1 MQKHKYDKSI
11 SLFERAQR
19 VIPNG
24 IPGHFNPSN
33 HKPAGT
39 YPFFCDSVKGAN
51 FFDIDGNKYIDY
63 MCAYGPMLLGY
74 KDPKVEEAVAIQ
86 NKKSDTST
94 LASPIMVELAEFLV
108 DMIPFA
114 DWAYFAKNGADATNM
129 ATLIARAA
137 TGKRKIIAIED
148 GYHGSSPWMQ
158 NITRTGISPR
168 DHTEILRIPWNDLQ
182 ALENTLNE
190 NENEVAAFISSPY
203 HHPAFKDSVMP
214 TESYWDNVHKL
225 LRKNGVLSI
234 CDDVRTGFRL
244 NAHGSHEAFGYTPD
258 ISCYCKA
265 IANGHPISA
274 VVGTDIVKGAAGSIF
289 QTGSFWFAAAPMAA
303 ALATLKQIKDLD
315 IPTQI
320 IGTGEK
326 LFDELTS
333 IAGAHGVNLKVTGP
347 RSMPYMRAEH
357 PAGIEFHQAL
367 CGECTQRGAFFLSHH
382 NLFVSAAHGDEE
394 LNQTATIFDE
404 AIISTLK
411 KAS

>member
-24 IPGHFNPSN
+24 IPGHFNPVN
-33 HKPAGT
+33 HKPAGA

-158 NITRTGISPR
+158 N
-168 DHTEILRIPWNDLQ
+168 
-182 ALENTLNE
+182 
-190 NENEVAAFISSPY
+190 
-203 HHPAFKDSVMP
+203 
-214 TESYWDNVHKL
+214 
-225 LRKNGVLSI
+225 
-234 CDDVRTGFRL
+234 
-244 NAHGSHEAFGYTPD
+244 
-258 ISCYCKA
+258 
-265 IANGHPISA
+265 
-274 VVGTDIVKGAAGSIF
+274 F
-289 QTGSFWFAAAPMAA
+289 QV
-303 ALATLKQIKDLD
+303 LKQVITL
-315 IPTQI
+315 
-320 IGTGEK
+320 
-326 LFDELTS
+326 
-333 IAGAHGVNLKVTGP
+333 
-347 RSMPYMRAEH
+347 
-357 PAGIEFHQAL
+357 
-367 CGECTQRGAFFLSHH
+367 
-382 NLFVSAAHGDEE
+382 VS
-394 LNQTATIFDE
+394 T
-404 AIISTLK
+404 
-411 KAS
+411 